1 MNSLLVKIDGSESA
15 VDVLQAYGM
24 VLEDMPSVIPLTPKN
39 IYSHSWPDED
49 GDDEYIPEVIRYEAV
64 KAEFTFG
71 CRSYSADNTV
81 FDMLSAF
88 IAFLQSGTFSF
99 YGERSGIGRQHVR
112 FAELHDDARY
122 SRHTLRRN
130 GADVTEEILS
140 FTVTFKI
147 NDPKTEITLSLT

>member
-15 VDVLQAYGM
+15 VDVLQTYGM
-24 VLEDMPSVIPLTPKN
+24 VLEDMPSIIPLTPKN

-64 KAEFTFG
+64 EAEFTFG

-88 IAFLQSGTFSF
+88 M
-99 YGERSGIGRQHVR
+99 HVR

-147 NDPKTEITLSLT
+147 NDPKTEIALSLT